1 MAEYNSAAGI
11 VCVLC
16 VVGLEVFVSS
26 RYHKPM
32 LLCERLDD
40 SAKQQLEIGDW
51 KLEMECQILDG
62 GQYCV
67 RSWSIGCIQVL

>member
-1 MAEYNSAAGI
+1 MAECASAACI

-16 VVGLEVFVSS
+16 VVGLEVFVFS

-32 LLCERLDD
+32 LLRERLDD

-62 GQYCV
+62 SQYCV
-67 RSWSIGCIQVL
+67 RSWSIGSIQIL